1 MQAPGLRLL
10 VPGNVRHN
18 SGGNAYNAALLRA
31 LADLGVAAVSRGV
44 DGEWPVGSAADR
56 QRFGRL
62 LMEPDGGLV
71 TLVDGLVACGA
82 PDQLEE
88 AAAAGS
94 PAWILLHMP
103 LAAHP
108 DLERRALQA
117 AAGVICTSNSAAA
130 ALQER
135 HGLQGA
141 GGGLGVSVAL
151 PGTEPAPPAAGSDPP
166 HLLAL
171 AALLPNKDQL
181 LLLRALS
188 QLTDLDWTA
197 TLAGSDTADPAY
209 AALLRQEAASLGL
222 AARVRLPGELRGAEL
237 DAEWDAADLSLL
249 ISRAETYGL
258 VVTESLARAV
268 PVIVRKGTGAVEA
281 LAAGSPTAA
290 APALPG
296 AAVELGEDPAP
307 LAALLRRWITDATL
321 RGDWRA
327 AARSARAH
335 LPGWDATARTV
346 VEILGGPAH
355 PTNSQ

>member
-151 PGTEPAPPAAGSDPP
+151 PGTEPALSRSGFTRGMLADLAVAAAKPEFS
-166 HLLAL
+166 
-171 AALLPNKDQL
+171 
-181 LLLRALS
+181 
-188 QLTDLDWTA
+188 
-197 TLAGSDTADPAY
+197 
-209 AALLRQEAASLGL
+209 
-222 AARVRLPGELRGAEL
+222 PGELA
-237 DAEWDAADLSLL
+237 
-249 ISRAETYGL
+249 
-258 VVTESLARAV
+258 
-268 PVIVRKGTGAVEA
+268 
-281 LAAGSPTAA
+281 AA
-290 APALPG
+290 APLTQLAKAPDEDRY
-296 AAVELGEDPAP
+296 AMVVELEKEREAKTRSKPPRLSKQPEPASELEPEPEVEMKDSAETGGEEEAAAEEAGATSEETPKENKRDPARAKQEAK
-307 LAALLRRWITDATL
+307 LGTAALK
-321 RGDWRA
+321 RGDRTNARLHFNRTQKYIGIFDDNKEETRVPISSLEEIYEHTEALRA
-327 AARSARAH
+327 SVKSY
-335 LPGWDATARTV
+335 L
-346 VEILGGPAH
+346 
-355 PTNSQ
+355 